1 MLTLLEERTK
11 GKAMMNSLR
20 KLWNEDE
27 IWKKKVQ
34 IAHNHATQRLHFY
47 TGEYHINQ

>member
-1 MLTLLEERTK
+1 MLILLEERTK
-11 GKAMMNSLR
+11 RKAMMNSLR

-27 IWKKKVQ
+27 IWKKVQ